1 MTRRPLWW
9 TAGVVAVAGGGALLV
24 WIFGGGRVAP
34 SRERGPAAQVPSPT
48 ARRAGD
54 EVVVTLD
61 AEAQRRIGLRTEALQ
76 PAALQPEVT
85 AYGSLEADPSRSFTL
100 RAPLAG
106 RLASPPGRAWPG
118 IGATVADGQ
127 VVGQLEPRLAPVER
141 VDLAA
146 RLAAARADLEAVT
159 ASLVAARAALE
170 RARTLNAEG
179 KIVSDRTL
187 EEAEARVRGEEA
199 RLHALTEA
207 VGLIDASLTARSG
220 ATGSRPLAVGHGG
233 EVVEVPVQPGEAVE
247 SGQPLLR
254 VARFDRLL
262 ARVYLAA
269 GQSVEE
275 MSPRARIVVF
285 GHEGSPLGAERVAL
299 AAAADPTT
307 RGQTV
312 LFRVGSTGFPL
323 RPGAAITAYITI
335 PGPTR
340 TGVVIPRT
348 AVVRSEG
355 RAWVYV
361 QLGEPRFRRQAVSL
375 DAPTPGGWF
384 AASGVGPGDRV
395 VVDGAQTLLSEEFKS
410 QIKLEDTGEYGR

>member
-1 MTRRPLWW
+1 MTRRPFWW
-9 TAGVVAVAGGGALLV
+9 TAGVAAVAGGGVLLV
-24 WIFGGGRVAP
+24 WIFSGGRAAP
-34 SRERGPAAQVPSPT
+34 SRERGLAVQVPSRT

-100 RAPLAG
+100 RAPVAG
-106 RLASPPGRAWPG
+106 RLAPPPGRAWPG
-118 IGATVADGQ
+118 IGAIVADGQ

-159 ASLVAARAALE
+159 ASLVAARASLE

-179 KIVSDRTL
+179 KIVSDRSL
-187 EEAEARVRGEEA
+187 QEAEARVRGEEA

-220 ATGSRPLAVGHGG
+220 ATSSRPLAVAHGG

-254 VARFDRLL
+254 AARFDRLL

-285 GHEGSPLGAERVAL
+285 GHEGSPLRGERVAL

-323 RPGAAITAYITI
+323 RPGAAITAYLAI

-348 AVVRSEG
+348 AVVRAEG

-361 QLGEPRFRRQAVSL
+361 QLGEPRFRRQVVNL

-410 QIKLEDTGEYGR
+410 QIKLEDTEEYGR

>member
-1 MTRRPLWW
+1 MTRRPFWW
-9 TAGVVAVAGGGALLV
+9 TAGVAAVAGGGALLV
-24 WIFGGGRVAP
+24 WIFGGGRAAP
-34 SRERGPAAQVPSPT
+34 SRERGLAVQVPSRT

-100 RAPLAG
+100 RAPVAG
-106 RLASPPGRAWPG
+106 RLAPPPGRAWPG

-179 KIVSDRTL
+179 KIVSDRSL
-187 EEAEARVRGEEA
+187 QEAEARVRGEEA

-220 ATGSRPLAVGHGG
+220 ATGSRPLAVAHGG
-233 EVVEVPVQPGEAVE
+233 EVVEVPVQPGETVE

-269 GQSVEE
+269 GQSV
-275 MSPRARIVVF
+275 VF
-285 GHEGSPLGAERVAL
+285 GHEGRPLGGERVAL

-323 RPGAAITAYITI
+323 RPGAAITAYIPI

-340 TGVVIPRT
+340 AGVVIPRT

-361 QLGEPRFRRQAVSL
+361 QLGEPRFRRQVVNL

-410 QIKLEDTGEYGR
+410 QIKLEDTEEYGR